1 MFSIG
6 SNGPAYANPYTLMSI
21 LSLISVAVSDLLVL
35 FGYSPDAVEGFI
47 EASNANI
54 SPPSTELDN
63 KSRRRLESL
72 GKDYERLNEDFIC

>member
-35 FGYSPDAVEGFI
+35 FGYSFQTADIVG
-47 EASNANI
+47 ASMINLIIVVTVLPLAHYVGAI
-54 SPPSTELDN
+54 L
-63 KSRRRLESL
+63 LQALVSL
-72 GKDYERLNEDFIC
+72 